1 MHVIEGMSAMFMG
14 LAQGVAVPGADATRP
29 VVRVVY
35 QDSQGRLIL
44 LDQQRL
50 RPGQPAPQGSPLGWV
65 LGETAIWLH
74 GEVGPDALRTYRPRV
89 R

>member
-1 MHVIEGMSAMFMG
+1 
-14 LAQGVAVPGADATRP
+14 

-35 QDSQGRLIL
+35 QDFQGRLIF

-50 RPGQPAPQGSPLGWV
+50 RPGQPTGAPGAEPHWTQGEIS
-65 LGETAIWLH
+65 LH
-74 GEVGPDALRTYRPRV
+74 LSGEVGADVLRNLRPRV

>member
-1 MHVIEGMSAMFMG
+1 VHVIEGMSAMFMG
-14 LAQGVAVPGADATRP
+14 LAQGVVVPGADATRP

-35 QDSQGRLIL
+35 QDSQGRLIM

-50 RPGQPAPQGSPLGWV
+50 RPGQPAPQGSPLGWA

>member
-1 MHVIEGMSAMFMG
+1 MG
-14 LAQGVAVPGADATRP
+14 LAQGVVVPGADATRP

-35 QDSQGRLIL
+35 QDSQGRLIM

-50 RPGQPAPQGSPLGWV
+50 RPGQPVPQGSPLGWV

-74 GEVGPDALRTYRPRV
+74 GEVGPDALGTYRPRV

>member
-1 MHVIEGMSAMFMG
+1 MFMG
-14 LAQGVAVPGADATRP
+14 LAQGVVVPGADATRP

-35 QDSQGRLIL
+35 QDSQGRLIM

-50 RPGQPAPQGSPLGWV
+50 RSGQPAPQGSNLGWV
-65 LGETAIWLH
+65 LGETALWLH
-74 GEVGPDALRTYRPRV
+74 GEAGPDVLRLYRPRV

>member
-1 MHVIEGMSAMFMG
+1 
-14 LAQGVAVPGADATRP
+14 

-50 RPGQPAPQGSPLGWV
+50 RPGQPAPQGSSLGWAM
-65 LGETAIWLH
+65 GETAVWLH

>member
-1 MHVIEGMSAMFMG
+1 MFMG
-14 LAQGVAVPGADATRP
+14 LAQGVSVPGADATRP

-35 QDSQGRLIL
+35 QDSQGRLIM

-50 RPGQPAPQGSPLGWV
+50 RPGQPTPQGSPLGWV
-65 LGETAIWLH
+65 LGETAVWLH

>member
-1 MHVIEGMSAMFMG
+1 
-14 LAQGVAVPGADATRP
+14 
-29 VVRVVY
+29 VVY

-50 RPGQPAPQGSPLGWV
+50 RPGQSTSAPGREPHWV
-65 LGETAIWLH
+65 AGDIALH
-74 GEVGPDALRTYRPRV
+74 LSGEVGDDVLRNWRARV